1 MSEIGEGRSLT
12 FEYDHLEELV
22 RASYPVLTAMIDENL
37 SEFKRNAA
45 FIDESLEQAYP
56 DLIHYTNLLTA
67 LFNEGVSDKEAENTA
82 YRAFH
87 FAFMVS
93 TLVLDHYP
101 EIEPSGCFDT
111 GESNETLAERLR
123 GDIHVWL
130 GQRAMLDVLIFRY
143 MDSIDPSSDYSDLGE
158 LVAAL
163 TLMTIDEREKVR
175 AAENE
180 ALAYAEELEAWD
192 GIIDD

>member
-1 MSEIGEGRSLT
+1 MPEIGEGRSLT
-12 FEYDHLEELV
+12 FEYDRLEELV

-45 FIDESLEQAYP
+45 FIDESLEQAHP
-56 DLIHYTNLLTA
+56 NLINYTNLLTE
-67 LFNEGVSDKEAENTA
+67 LFNEGISDKEAENTV

-87 FAFMVS
+87 FAFMVG

-101 EIEPSGCFDT
+101 EIELSGCFDT
-111 GESNETLAERLR
+111 GESTETLAERLR
-123 GDIHVWL
+123 GDILVWL
-130 GQRAMLDVLIFRY
+130 GQRPMLEVLIFRY
-143 MDSIDPSSDYSDLGE
+143 MDSIDPSSEYSDLGE

-163 TLMTIDEREKVR
+163 TFMTIDEREKTR
-175 AAENE
+175 AADNE

-192 GIIDD
+192 GIIDG